1 MGRKAAALSA
11 LPELWRVR
19 RPAETSPGVATPEVY
34 AAGLT
39 LNEKAGAAFTGSAGV
54 VRCQSPQSGAN
65 GIADSGSVGFPTKCA
80 ASSRIGP
87 DRFGSNPR
95 KATRAIAMVP
105 Q

>member
-1 MGRKAAALSA
+1 MGREITALPI

-19 RPAETSPGVATPEVY
+19 RSTETGQGVAPPEVH

-39 LNEKAGAAFTGSAGV
+39 LNEKAAAAFTGSAGLL
-54 VRCQSPQSGAN
+54 RCQSPQSGAN
-65 GIADSGSVGFPTKCA
+65 GIADSGSVGLPTKCA